1 MASLKFSPEIDRQ
14 WPSPACCVRAQ
25 SSLFITTVQIRAFF
39 SLSPLSLF
47 FAVVFVRLSV
57 IGRGQNIA
65 KEWCPL
71 HSPKGP
77 LFRHIHRSG
86 HSKKKKKWLTECS
99 YWKMNLDFLF
109 KVSIMTFSS
118 SFLRKLWKSVG
129 ANDS

>member
-39 SLSPLSLF
+39 PSLLSLSF

-71 HSPKGP
+71 HSPKGL

-86 HSKKKKKWLTECS
+86 HSKKKKMAHRMFILENELGLPFQS
-99 YWKMNLDFLF
+99 FHYDIFF
-109 KVSIMTFSS
+109 KFPEEIVEE
-118 SFLRKLWKSVG
+118 RG
-129 ANDS
+129 G

>member
-1 MASLKFSPEIDRQ
+1 MAITCLLCESPIKSIHHNCADKG
-14 WPSPACCVRAQ
+14 
-25 SSLFITTVQIRAFF
+25 FF

-71 HSPKGP
+71 HSPKGL

-86 HSKKKKKWLTECS
+86 HSKKKKKKAHRMFILENELGLPFQS
-99 YWKMNLDFLF
+99 FHYDIFF
-109 KVSIMTFSS
+109 KFPEEIVEE
-118 SFLRKLWKSVG
+118 RG
-129 ANDS
+129 G